1 MCNACRP
8 HFRPSWN
15 NRDQLARWTTFPL
28 KPTPL
33 MFGTFS
39 ILSSHLKELG
49 CDSFLR
55 AVSSSAFSSSP
66 LSHQE
71 RFHGVLF
78 SHHCTDPFK
87 VTRDLGWYI
96 LMVYSP
102 HERLRQGYVIMFCPG
117 KQDRKFGMGSGNVLH
132 SWGKKKACQK
142 KKPSAEAEHCGECE
156 AQKSHK
162 CLAIPRSR
170 SLEVPTGKQAE
181 TFIL

>member
-1 MCNACRP
+1 
-8 HFRPSWN
+8 
-15 NRDQLARWTTFPL
+15 
-28 KPTPL
+28 

-181 TFIL
+181 TFILTWLSHWAKGGLKNSISEIFEKIVIVV